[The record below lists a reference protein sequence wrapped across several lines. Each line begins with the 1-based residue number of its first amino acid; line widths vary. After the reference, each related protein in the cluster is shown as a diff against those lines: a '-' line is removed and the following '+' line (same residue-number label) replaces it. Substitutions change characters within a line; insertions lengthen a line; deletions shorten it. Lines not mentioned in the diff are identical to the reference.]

1 MALAHPSIVLESRP
15 TIENQLKDSLERVLS
30 NRRNVAGACTLLNAF
45 VTLVRAQSG
54 RAIPVPKATA
64 LINQANRIKVVLG
77 C

>member
-1 MALAHPSIVLESRP
+1 MVLAHPSIVLESRP
-15 TIENQLKDSLERVLS
+15 TIENQLEDSLERVLS

-64 LINQANRIKVVLG
+64 LINQA